1 MARHQK
7 KLGELLVEWGI
18 INAKEQQK
26 AVDHAKAKSMRM
38 GEALQDMKLASES
51 NVYKA
56 LATQHNM
63 EFIDLD
69 KSAVAPNAVTLV
81 PDELMKKHLILP
93 LSQENGKLKIAI
105 CDPLDLETL
114 DLLRFRLNKE
124 IRTVLAPKSRIKR
137 YLDDLFNSSASNTID
152 KTMDKTLASLYKT
165 LYKSV
170 YSSVDKST
178 DTAGRGGDAMA
189 APARAPIIKVVYAL
203 LEEACRNRASY

>member
-7 KLGELLVEWGI
+7 KLGEILVEWGI

-26 AVDHAKAKSMRM
+26 AADHAKAKNMRM
-38 GEALQDMKLASES
+38 GEALQDLKLCSEN
-51 NVYKA
+51 NVFKA

-114 DLLRFRLNKE
+114 DILRFRLNKE
-124 IRTVLAPKSRIKR
+124 IRTVLAPKSRIATSMTFSAAVPPAQSTRPSTRPLPRSTRPSTNPSIVPSTNPSTSPAWAKMPCR
-137 YLDDLFNSSASNTID
+137 TPPRRRSSSWCT
-152 KTMDKTLASLYKT
+152 
-165 LYKSV
+165 
-170 YSSVDKST
+170 
-178 DTAGRGGDAMA
+178 R
-189 APARAPIIKVVYAL
+189 
-203 LEEACRNRASY
+203 